1 MARLLTCP
9 GETERFLRLFSP
21 TVKWVFKTHQEKP
34 KKLVTSVF
42 VLGERVKDKT
52 MEEKPGTGLKAQSVV
67 QLPEPETKADDHL
80 VWSEGGHRGPAG
92 RLAGVP
98 LGTGVP
104 GSCVTRARQ
113 QLTTL
118 GLYFPIC
125 SPHPGP
131 ETTQSAFKRCAFP
144 GGPVAKTPAPNAG
157 GCGSIPG
164 QGLDP
169 TYHN

>member
-42 VLGERVKDKT
+42 VLGERVKAKT

-92 RLAGVP
+92 RPAGVP

-104 GSCVTRARQ
+104 GCCVTRGQAAAD
-113 QLTTL
+113 
-118 GLYFPIC
+118 
-125 SPHPGP
+125 SAGP
-131 ETTQSAFKRCAFP
+131 LLSYLFSSSWAGEHSECAQ
-144 GGPVAKTPAPNAG
+144 KTCVPW
-157 GCGSIPG
+157 GSSG
-164 QGLDP
+164 
-169 TYHN
+169 